1 MKLPRFKLLLPSWL
15 LTGLVPVALLLCAVL
30 YQSAGLWQSADN
42 WFVEN
47 RMRFSD
53 RPAEQEIVF
62 LAIDRK
68 TLNDVGVWP
77 WPRSIIAKAVD
88 QLVEHEALEIFLD
101 IDFSAPSIPKE
112 DEILSEVLR
121 KADGT
126 VILAAFSQSE
136 SVTSDADDMADS
148 LPLPMFQEYSW
159 IATVNVMPEPDG
171 IVRKFPYGHLIGGEP
186 LPSVPAVLS
195 GKTGPPDTYFDINF
209 AIDPA
214 TVPTYSLIDLLN
226 DELPR
231 SAFAQK
237 TVVVGAHA
245 MELRDSLAVPIH
257 GTLSGSMLQIIAT
270 ETLRQD
276 VDLVWILPIWPLLLA
291 AVLQVVFLQTLHRR
305 RMTLRVIALGAI
317 SICAETA
324 GFVLFSQHA
333 LVLPTAA
340 VHGMTAA
347 MLVLLAIREMDIRRY
362 MTLVADA
369 RATNAASLLRQV
381 FDDSTEAIIIL
392 GENGDILEASPK
404 SRQIFGRVDLETSSN
419 HLPPEVLKKARIAI
433 ASLKSSLPIPVC
445 EGELQTGTDDDYR
458 VIEYSI
464 TPSQL
469 RDTDNRALLKGDGRF
484 VACVMARDISDKR
497 KQAEALSFLSKRD
510 ELTGA
515 YRRHAFAD
523 VLDQKLSQLS
533 DDQSCQILVL
543 NLNRFKT
550 INATL
555 GRDVGNQLLCA
566 IVARLEA
573 SDLDF
578 ECVARLLGDTFAIL
592 LKSTDQKYL
601 LKAKGEETARLLEGT
616 YSLDGVSV
624 SIDARISYVWSE
636 DSIQSAEAMLHCAEL
651 ALDECRNSGTRAI
664 KGFDPVSTAKHRRA
678 REIERDLRPA
688 LERENFEVH
697 YQPQVDV
704 NGRHLVGVEALA
716 RWTHP
721 VLGAISPLEF
731 ITIAEASGTI
741 VPLGKWI
748 LKTAC
753 HEAASW
759 SSPIKLSVNVSPV
772 QLARGD
778 IIEDVQAA
786 LEESGLPPGRLQLEI
801 TESSFLEGDGEI
813 MNTLRDIQS
822 LGVSLAL
829 DDFGTGYASLGFISR
844 FSIDMIKVD
853 QSFIRTLTTDL
864 ASQSIVQFTKTLSDV
879 LDLTMLCEGVETE
892 QQMNFLRLV
901 GCDQAQGFLF
911 GRAQPANA
919 IREMIG
925 GLGSDEVSLRLASNS
940 GT

>member
-1 MKLPRFKLLLPSWL
+1 MKFPRFTSSLPNWL
-15 LTGLVPVALLLCAVL
+15 LTGLIPVALLLCAVL

-42 WFVEN
+42 WLVEN

-68 TLNDVGVWP
+68 TLNGVGVWP
-77 WPRSIIAKAVD
+77 WPRSIIAKTVD

-101 IDFSAPSIPKE
+101 IDFSAPSTPKE
-112 DEILSEVLR
+112 DEILSEALR
-121 KADGT
+121 NADGT

-136 SVTSDADDMADS
+136 SVNSEADDLADS
-148 LPLPMFQEYSW
+148 LPLLMFQENSW
-159 IATVNVMPEPDG
+159 IATVNVIPEPDG
-171 IVRKFPYGHLIGGEP
+171 IVRKFPYGHIIGGEP
-186 LPSVPAVLS
+186 LLSVPAVLS
-195 GKTGPPDTYFDINF
+195 GKTGPPNAYFDINF

-214 TVPTYSLIDLLN
+214 TVPTYSLIDFLN
-226 DELPR
+226 GELPG
-231 SAFAQK
+231 AVFAQK

-245 MELRDSLAVPIH
+245 VELRDSLAVPVH

-270 ETLRQD
+270 ETLRQG
-276 VDLVWILPIWPLLLA
+276 VDLVRVLPFWPLLLSA
-291 AVLQVVFLQTLHRR
+291 ILQVVFLQALRNS
-305 RMTLRVIALGAI
+305 RMTFRVIALVSI
-317 SICAETA
+317 SVSAEVA
-324 GFVLFSQHA
+324 GFVLFSQYA
-333 LVLPTAA
+333 FVLPTAA
-340 VHGMTAA
+340 VHGVNAA
-347 MLVLLAIREMDIRRY
+347 MLILLAIREMDIWRY
-362 MTLVADA
+362 MTLIADA
-369 RATNAASLLRQV
+369 RATNAASLLKQV
-381 FDDSTEAIIIL
+381 FNDSAEVIIIVD
-392 GENGDILEASPK
+392 ENGEILEASPK
-404 SRQIFGRVDLETSSN
+404 SWQVFGPVEWETSSN
-419 HLPPEVLKKARIAI
+419 HLPPEVLENARIAI
-433 ASLKSSLPIPVC
+433 ASLKSNLPIPVC
-445 EGELQTGTDDDYR
+445 EGELQMGIEGDHK

-464 TPSQL
+464 TPSHL
-469 RDTDNRALLKGDGRF
+469 RDTDNRTLLKGDGRF
-484 VACVMARDISDKR
+484 VACVMARDISEKR
-497 KQAEALSFLSKRD
+497 KQAEQLSFLSKRD

-523 VLDQKLSQLS
+523 ILDQKLSQLS
-533 DDQSCQILVL
+533 NDQSCQILVL

-566 IVARLEA
+566 IVSRLEA

-592 LKSTDQKYL
+592 LKSTDQNYL
-601 LKAKGEETARLLEGT
+601 LKAKGEATAKLLEGT

-624 SIDARISYVWSE
+624 SIDTRISYVWSE
-636 DSIQSAEAMLHCAEL
+636 NSIQSAEAMLHCAEL
-651 ALDECRNSGTRAI
+651 VLDECRNSGTRAI
-664 KGFDPVSTAKHRRA
+664 RGFDPVSTAQHRRA

-688 LERENFEVH
+688 LDKGNFEVH

-721 VLGAISPLEF
+721 VLGTISPLEF

-741 VPLGKWI
+741 VPLGRWI

-759 SSPIKLSVNVSPV
+759 SSPIKLGVNVSPV
-772 QLARGD
+772 QLVRGD
-778 IIEDVQAA
+778 IIEDIQAA

-801 TESSFLEGDGEI
+801 TESSFLDEDEEI
-813 MNTLRDIQS
+813 MNTLRDIQA

-829 DDFGTGYASLGFISR
+829 DDFGTGYASLGYISR
-844 FSIDMIKVD
+844 FPIDMIKVD

-879 LDLTMLCEGVETE
+879 LGLTMLCEGVETE

-901 GCDQAQGFLF
+901 GCEQAQGFLF
-911 GRAQPANA
+911 GQAQTAEA
-919 IREMIG
+919 IRQMIDRLG
-925 GLGSDEVSLRLASNS
+925 GDEVSLRLASSS